1 MANRPAT
8 LTAAAAVEA
17 LEGLAMIGI
26 GLFVGVE
33 TIVARSASVINAI
46 VLALCALALGAGLV
60 AVGRGLFQARRWA
73 RTPAL
78 LTQVFGFITGVY
90 LIQSDQLA
98 YGIPIVIVTAAAV
111 LLIFTPATTR
121 ALID

>member
-33 TIVARSASVINAI
+33 TIVARSASVLNAV
-46 VLALCALALGAGLV
+46 VLALCALALGAGLI
-60 AVGRGLFQARRWA
+60 AVGRGLYQARRWA

-90 LIQSDQLA
+90 LIQSHQLA
-98 YGIPIVIVTAAAV
+98 YGIPIIIVTAAAV
-111 LLIFTPATTR
+111 LLIFSPATTK